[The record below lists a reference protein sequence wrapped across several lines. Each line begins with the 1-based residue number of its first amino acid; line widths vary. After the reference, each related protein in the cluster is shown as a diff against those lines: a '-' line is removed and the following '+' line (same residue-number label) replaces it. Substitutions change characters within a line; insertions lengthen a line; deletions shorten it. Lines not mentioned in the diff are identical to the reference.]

1 MGKQRAKTVD
11 LSRVSAT
18 VARRIEW
25 FSEGK
30 ATGRLTIDL
39 HFRGGRLAAA
49 DFATNYRMLPDE
61 VVRPEILDALMGR
74 DGADGK
80 QEQGEAVDG
89 IA

>member
-1 MGKQRAKTVD
+1 MGKPKKNGVD

-39 HFRGGRLAAA
+39 HFLGGRLAAA

-61 VVRPEILDALMGR
+61 AVRPEIVDAMMGR
-74 DGADGK
+74 DDGCK
-80 QEQGEAVDG
+80 QEQGG
-89 IA
+89 SG